1 MLTVKWP
8 LTLPFHDKPLTIHVH
23 HSPIIIFKYCPTQLF
38 LTYNKNYTMRR
49 MFLVMA
55 MAAATA
61 ASAQKIA
68 DPKSFANT
76 ITPDDL
82 KKHLYIVAGPTMEG
96 RETATEGQRKAAAYI
111 ESQFKTLG
119 LLPGNKENFQHGFPI
134 YQDSLV
140 NAALE
145 VNGRRFE
152 MNTDF
157 LVNLNMAHSSTIFCS
172 EVVFTGAG
180 ISDSSRNDYK
190 NINAQGKIVLIL
202 QAPPPSSGG
211 TSAGNRPRF
220 NPFASMEAAQKN
232 GAAAILMVQ
241 SNFPRRGGPI
251 VKGAP
256 YLNGF
261 RKTVFPNTYYISE
274 EVAKAIMG
282 ADYDAAKEAM
292 KNGNPQPKSYQ
303 AEVKLDFKKNMAEL
317 LSSNVIGF
325 LEGSDKKDEFVFIT
339 AHYDHLGKR
348 DSIIYYGADD
358 DGSGTVSVLELA
370 EAFAKAKAAGKGPR
384 RSIVFMT
391 VSGEEKGLWGSEYYS
406 DHPLFSLNKTT
417 VDLNI
422 DMIGRIDPKRKEGD
436 STNYIYVVGDDKL
449 SSDLRPISEAM
460 NKKYTKLELDYKYN
474 APKDPERIY
483 YRSDHYNFARKG
495 VPIIF
500 YFNGTHNDYHRPS
513 DTPDKINYNLMAKR
527 AQLVFY
533 TAWEMA
539 NRNDMLKRDIP
550 LTD

>member
-1 MLTVKWP
+1 
-8 LTLPFHDKPLTIHVH
+8 
-23 HSPIIIFKYCPTQLF
+23 
-38 LTYNKNYTMRR
+38 MRR

-134 YQDSLV
+134 YQDSLI

-211 TSAGNRPRF
+211 TSAGNRSRF
-220 NPFASMEAAQKN
+220 NPFASMETAQKN

-317 LSSNVIGF
+317 ISSNVIGF

-436 STNYIYVVGDDKL
+436 STNYVYVVGDDKL